1 MNMKNMRI
9 NTLLLLSVCLL
20 IRCANNG
27 SNTENNI
34 VVNIK
39 GPTNCDYTLSVHSKN
54 LSVIGASL
62 NYLELDSIIVPG
74 DTTKYHFD
82 TIMNISDLNKLSR
95 IIDELQLEPIVD
107 TTIAKDAYQF
117 TLSVNAKR
125 IIQTDNPDIKLYEV
139 LKILRPYVND
149 TRILCSDF
157 FQNLDK
163 LEIP

>member
-95 IIDELQLEPIVD
+95 IIDELQLYVFKLIW
-107 TTIAKDAYQF
+107 TTSMFNFRWYSEVHIKDSSIF
-117 TLSVNAKR
+117 LISLFC
-125 IIQTDNPDIKLYEV
+125 LY
-139 LKILRPYVND
+139 LK
-149 TRILCSDF
+149 
-157 FQNLDK
+157 
-163 LEIP
+163 